1 MLYFDRIDISEGTD
15 LAKSTSSKE
24 CIIFHY
30 WFFNHE
36 VKFQDSV
43 CNGCYDLRILSVNIR
58 DIPII
63 TDKNVDYCC
72 IIHKISKSEANSLL
86 ENCTPQDRGHI

>member
-1 MLYFDRIDISEGTD
+1 MLKVPA
-15 LAKSTSSKE
+15 AKNVWFF
-24 CIIFHY
+24 IIG
-30 WFFNHE
+30 FFNHE

-43 CNGCYDLRILSVNIR
+43 CNGCYDLRILSANIR

-86 ENCTPQDRGHI
+86 ENCAPQDRGHI